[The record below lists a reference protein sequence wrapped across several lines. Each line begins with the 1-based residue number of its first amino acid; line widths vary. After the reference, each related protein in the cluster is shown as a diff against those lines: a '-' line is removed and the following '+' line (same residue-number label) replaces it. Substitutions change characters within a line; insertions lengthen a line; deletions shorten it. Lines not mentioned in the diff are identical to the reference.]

1 MRSVS
6 TVFLLV
12 SSSVKSLLSVKSE
25 SLIRYEIALSASLHT
40 YVRLKS
46 IKPIVAVGVRK
57 VNMVYYATL
66 CALICSLVLADML
79 GVYSVTSS
87 NAAILIGALTYALSN
102 AVARVYAY
110 STLNAFMSDAQV
122 RPGLLPTTY
131 LHPRYPF
138 GLVSRKQLESICLK
152 YSCDMAAKTLLNS
165 SVFLSLKNSK
175 MYSEETLNMSLSLC
189 PDFEL
194 SLAELLEAS
203 RCLQ

>member
-1 MRSVS
+1 MRAVS

-12 SSSVKSLLSVKSE
+12 SSAVKSILSFESK
-25 SLIRYEIALSASLHT
+25 SLIRYEIALSTALHE

-46 IKPIVAVGVRK
+46 IKPIVAVSVRK

-66 CALICSLVLADML
+66 CAVICAPPLASIL
-79 GVYSVTSS
+79 GFYAITSFT
-87 NAAILIGALTYALSN
+87 AAILVGASVYVIPN
-102 AVARVYAY
+102 VVARAYAY
-110 STLNAFMSDAQV
+110 STLSAYMSDAQV

-138 GLVSRKQLESICLK
+138 GVVSSKKLESICLK
-152 YSCDMAAKTLLNS
+152 YSSVMAAKVLLTP

-175 MYSEETLNMSLSLC
+175 MYSEETLNTSLSLC

>member
-1 MRSVS
+1 MRSA
-6 TVFLLV
+6 LL
-12 SSSVKSLLSVKSE
+12 SVYSHTKSLLSFESK
-25 SLIRYEIALSASLHT
+25 SLIRYEIALSTALHE

-46 IKPIVAVGVRK
+46 IKPIVAVSVRK

-66 CALICSLVLADML
+66 CAVICAPPLASIL
-79 GVYSVTSS
+79 GFYAITSFT
-87 NAAILIGALTYALSN
+87 AAILVGASVYVIPN
-102 AVARVYAY
+102 VVARAYAY
-110 STLNAFMSDAQV
+110 STLSAYMSDAQV

-138 GLVSRKQLESICLK
+138 GVVSSKKLEYICLK

-165 SVFLSLKNSK
+165 SVFLSLKNSN
-175 MYSEETLNMSLSLC
+175 MYSEETLDTSLSLC

-194 SLAELLEAS
+194 SLADLLETS